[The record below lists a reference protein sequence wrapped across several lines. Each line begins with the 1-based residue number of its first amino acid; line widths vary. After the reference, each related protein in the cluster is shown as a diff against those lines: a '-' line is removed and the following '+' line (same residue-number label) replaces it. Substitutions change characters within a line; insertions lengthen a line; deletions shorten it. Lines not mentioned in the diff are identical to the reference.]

1 MTEPLDL
8 FPEEK
13 RHRTVR
19 PPLAERMRPR
29 TFEEFVG
36 QEELLKPGS
45 LLRSAVERGGLPS
58 IIFWGPPG
66 SGKTTLARLIAEA
79 SGSHFVA
86 FSAVTSGVKEVR
98 EVIERARVERKAR
111 GTPTL
116 LFVDEIHRFNKA
128 QQDAFLP
135 HVEDGTIV
143 LMGATTENPSFE
155 VNNAL
160 LSRMQVIVLPMLPDE
175 AIVEIL
181 NGAIADPERGL
192 DAPKPEVSEDTRKLI
207 ARLSGGDARVA
218 LNILDG
224 AARIAAGK
232 GGRGRGA
239 KPGSVTDAEVREAAQ
254 RKVLPYDKAGEEHF
268 NIISALHKSLRGSDP
283 DAGLYWLARMLE
295 AGEDPLYVARRL
307 IRFASEDVGLAD
319 SEALRLAVAAKDA
332 VHFLGMP
339 EGNTALA
346 QLVVYLALAP
356 KSNSVY
362 AAYERAA
369 HDALEKPPY
378 PVPLHIRNAPTPLM
392 KKLGYGK
399 GYEYQHLYEDAIS
412 GQRHLPEELQGIR
425 YWEGVPR
432 GKEAELVERLE
443 RLNAEKAKRRA
454 EREAERGAR
463 ATEKSPSSAPDKK
476 YKRGAAKPE
485 KPSERGAAKPEKPP
499 E

>member
-1 MTEPLDL
+1 MAESMDL

-13 RHRTVR
+13 RNRRAPR

-45 LLRSAVERGGLPS
+45 LLRSAVGRGELPS
-58 IIFWGPPG
+58 VIFWGPPG
-66 SGKTTLARLIAEA
+66 SGKTTLARLTAQA

-116 LFVDEIHRFNKA
+116 LFVDEIHRFNKV

-160 LSRMQVIVLPMLPDE
+160 LSRMKVIVLPALGDE
-175 AIVEIL
+175 AIVQIL
-181 NGAIADPERGL
+181 KSAVADPERGL
-192 DAPKPEVSEDTRKLI
+192 GPKAPAVSDDTLKLI
-207 ARLSGGDARVA
+207 AGVSNGDARIA
-218 LNILDG
+218 LNILEG
-224 AARIAAGK
+224 AAMIA
-232 GGRGRGA
+232 GGE
-239 KPGSVTDAEVREAAQ
+239 KPVTGAEVSEAAQ
-254 RKVLPYDKAGEEHF
+254 RKMLPYDKAGEEHF
-268 NIISALHKSLRGSDP
+268 NIISALHKALRGSDP

-307 IRFASEDVGLAD
+307 MRFASEDVGLAD
-319 SEALRLAVAAKDA
+319 PEALRLAVAVKDA

-346 QLVVYLALAP
+346 QLVIYLALAP

-362 AAYERAA
+362 AAYERASK
-369 HDALEKPPY
+369 DALEKPAY
-378 PVPLHIRNAPTPLM
+378 PVPLHIRNASTPLM

-399 GYEYQHLYEDAIS
+399 SYEYAHNYDDAIV
-412 GQRHLPEELQGIR
+412 GQRFLPEELQQAR
-425 YWEGVPR
+425 YWEGVAR
-432 GKEAELVERLE
+432 GQEAELVERLE
-443 RLNAEKAKRRA
+443 RLNAEKAKRRDA
-454 EREAERGAR
+454 GK
-463 ATEKSPSSAPDKK
+463 EK
-476 YKRGAAKPE
+476 KPE
-485 KPSERGAAKPEKPP
+485 
-499 E
+499 

>member
-8 FPEEK
+8 FPEESRRRAK
-13 RHRTVR
+13 R

-29 TFEEFVG
+29 SFEEFLG
-36 QEELLKPGS
+36 QEELLRPGS
-45 LLRSAVERGGLPS
+45 LLKSAVERGELPS
-58 IIFWGPPG
+58 VIFWGPPG
-66 SGKTTLARLIAEA
+66 SGKTTLARLIARA

-98 EVIERARVERKAR
+98 EVIERARLEKKAR
-111 GTPTL
+111 GVATL

-155 VNNAL
+155 VINAL
-160 LSRMQVIVLPMLPDE
+160 LSRMQVIVLPALSE
-175 AIVEIL
+175 GAIVEIL
-181 NGAIADPERGL
+181 KRAAADPERGL
-192 DAPKPEVSEDTRKLI
+192 GAHPPEVAEETLKLI
-207 ARLSGGDARVA
+207 ARLSGGDARIA

-224 AARIAAGK
+224 AAMIAAGA
-232 GGRGRGA
+232 GA
-239 KPGSVTDAEVREAAQ
+239 RALTEMEVREAAQ
-254 RKVLPYDKAGEEHF
+254 RKMLPYDRAGEEHF

-307 IRFASEDVGLAD
+307 MRFASEDVGLAD
-319 SEALRLAVAAKDA
+319 PEALRLAVAVKDA

-346 QLVVYLALAP
+346 ELTVYLALAP

-362 AAYERAA
+362 LAYERASR
-369 HDALEKPPY
+369 DALEKPPY
-378 PVPLHIRNAPTPLM
+378 PVPLSIRNAPTPLM
-392 KKLGYGK
+392 KGLGYGK
-399 GYEYQHLYEDAIS
+399 GYEYAHDYEDAIV
-412 GQRHLPEELQGIR
+412 GQRYLPEELQDVR

-432 GKEAELVERLE
+432 GQEAELVERLK
-443 RLNAEKAKRRA
+443 RLNAEKARR
-454 EREAERGAR
+454 RGGAG
-463 ATEKSPSSAPDKK
+463 PGGPP
-476 YKRGAAKPE
+476 RGPRRG
-485 KPSERGAAKPEKPP
+485 KPSG
-499 E
+499 

>member
-1 MTEPLDL
+1 MDL

-13 RHRTVR
+13 KGRTPR

-29 TFEEFVG
+29 TFDEFVG
-36 QEELLKPGS
+36 QEDLLKPGS
-45 LLRSAVERGGLPS
+45 LLRSAVERGELPS
-58 IIFWGPPG
+58 LIFWGPPG
-66 SGKTTLARLIAEA
+66 SGKTTLARLIAQK

-111 GTPTL
+111 GTATL

-135 HVEDGTIV
+135 HVEDGTVV

-160 LSRMQVIVLPMLPDE
+160 LSRMQVVVLHMLPD
-175 AIVEIL
+175 AALIEIL
-181 NGAIADPERGL
+181 RKAVADPERGL
-192 DAPKPEVSEDTRKLI
+192 GAGAPAVSDETLGLI
-207 ARLSGGDARVA
+207 ARLSSGDARIA
-218 LNILDG
+218 LNILEG
-224 AARIAAGK
+224 AARIAGGGKKGAGK
-232 GGRGRGA
+232 KA
-239 KPGSVTDAEVREAAQ
+239 AVTDAEVREAAQ
-254 RKVLPYDKAGEEHF
+254 RKMLPYDKGGEEHF

-319 SEALRLAVAAKDA
+319 PEALRLAVAVKDA

-339 EGNTALA
+339 EGDTALA

-356 KSNSVY
+356 KSNSIYV
-362 AAYERAA
+362 AYGRASQ
-369 HDALEKPPY
+369 DALEKPPY

-399 GYEYQHLYEDAIS
+399 GYEYSHVYEDALS
-412 GQRHLPEELQGIR
+412 GQRHLPDELQDAH
-425 YWEGVPR
+425 YWEGVER
-432 GKEAELVERLE
+432 GQEAELVERLK
-443 RLNAEKAKRRA
+443 RINAEKAKRR
-454 EREAERGAR
+454 
-463 ATEKSPSSAPDKK
+463 
-476 YKRGAAKPE
+476 
-485 KPSERGAAKPEKPP
+485 EKPP
-499 E
+499 K